1 MNVNRDSD
9 DTFPNVCLTDSSEDD
24 LATEDLET
32 LAFLA
37 RAGREA
43 QQQLRQ
49 PQHNIGL
56 RGHQYILEV
65 LNGNPRNCRE
75 LFRLEVDAFRALC
88 SLLRSN
94 RFLKDTRKGLTV
106 EEQIGMFTSV
116 LAAGDEQR
124 IVGQRFQ
131 HSTETVNAHVRNV
144 MKALCRLGTHLIYPT
159 HTSGVHPTIAANP
172 RNYPWFE
179 GCIGAIDGTM
189 IDAVVPAEVREAYRN
204 RHGKVAQNVL
214 CVCDLDMKFT
224 FLYTGWEGSS
234 HDARVFI
241 DALSQGRNAFPM
253 PLDGHYYLVDS
264 AYPCTRG
271 FMPPYPRER
280 YHRSDR
286 QGQRGFRGY
295 KDYFNHRHSCIRNVI
310 ERTFGVLKSR
320 FRILRLMPGYKVGRQ
335 GDLIIACCTLHNF
348 IRMASPNDRLFEEWR
363 DMELS
368 PSGHAYSDAAVSGN
382 HPDMTVESARAMAAI
397 RDDIAKRMW
406 EARSGH

>member
-1 MNVNRDSD
+1 MYSYVSC
-9 DTFPNVCLTDSSEDD
+9 PLT
-24 LATEDLET
+24 
-32 LAFLA
+32 
-37 RAGREA
+37 
-43 QQQLRQ
+43 
-49 PQHNIGL
+49 
-56 RGHQYILEV
+56 
-65 LNGNPRNCRE
+65 
-75 LFRLEVDAFRALC
+75 
-88 SLLRSN
+88 RS
-94 RFLKDTRKGLTV
+94 
-106 EEQIGMFTSV
+106 Q
-116 LAAGDEQR
+116 
-124 IVGQRFQ
+124 
-131 HSTETVNAHVRNV
+131 
-144 MKALCRLGTHLIYPT
+144 
-159 HTSGVHPTIAANP
+159 
-172 RNYPWFE
+172 

-189 IDAVVPAEVREAYRN
+189 IDAVVPTEVREAYRN

-348 IRMASPNDRLFEEWR
+348 IRMTSPNDWLFEEWR

-368 PSGHAYSDAAVSGN
+368 PSGRAYSDAAVSGN